1 MDPLLSKYQC
11 GLRKGFS
18 AQNCLLVQVEIIC
31 GLRKGIWCP
40 NDWHF
45 KSFWLF
51 SHEIII
57 AKLNGYGFSLQALKL
72 THNCFVQWKQRTQR
86 SQISQAYSSWKEILI
101 GVPRGSI
108 RGPILFKIFLIDL
121 FLVVLDIDFA
131 IYADN
136 NSIFPAGESIDDLVL
151 SLQEPSQSF
160 LRWFSDDQIKSNS
173 DESHLTV
180 STYDVAKN
188 L

>member
-1 MDPLLSKYQC
+1 M
-11 GLRKGFS
+11 
-18 AQNCLLVQVEIIC
+18 
-31 GLRKGIWCP
+31 
-40 NDWHF
+40 
-45 KSFWLF
+45 
-51 SHEIII
+51 
-57 AKLNGYGFSLQALKL
+57 
-72 THNCFVQWKQRTQR
+72 
-86 SQISQAYSSWKEILI
+86 
-101 GVPRGSI
+101 
-108 RGPILFKIFLIDL
+108 

-136 NSIFPAGESIDDLVL
+136 NSIFPAGENIDDLVL